1 MIEVVIMT
9 EAEAFTLAAATD
21 EETALDPRQMLDGRW
36 CLPSRVVDDPA
47 HAMHRALLLACPREL
62 IDPATAFPVGED

>member
-9 EAEAFTLAAATD
+9 EAEAFTVAGPTG